1 MALGIVHG
9 DQTVARGELL
19 AFLTAA
25 RIASR
30 HDPPKKAVF
39 ITGAQYVYNIV
50 ALVCSGLWRYILHK
64 LPKCDLVAELAEIWD
79 KDLFMVQKGQSHRKF
94 ESATDF
100 DDLWMIVGNFCAD
113 LAATEAFRVVP
124 DDIRKL
130 ANDIASHVTDE
141 EKRLYEVLQ
150 YLAFFNKHRYREK
163 QSMYHITPSSKM
175 PCIGFRGVVPI

>member
-19 AFLTAA
+19 AVLTAA
-25 RIASR
+25 RLASG

-39 ITGAQYVYNIV
+39 ITDAQYVCNIV

-64 LPKCDLVAELAEIWD
+64 LPNCDLVAELAEIWD
-79 KDLFMVQKGQSHRKF
+79 KDLFMVQKVKSHCKF
-94 ESATDF
+94 EWATDL
-100 DDLWMIVGNFCAD
+100 DDLWMIAGNFCSD
-113 LAATEAFRVVP
+113 LAATAAFRVVP

-130 ANDIASHVTDE
+130 PNDIASHVTYE

-150 YLAFFNKHRYREK
+150 YLTSSNKHKCEALN
-163 QSMYHITPSSKM
+163 PSSE
-175 PCIGFRGVVPI
+175 